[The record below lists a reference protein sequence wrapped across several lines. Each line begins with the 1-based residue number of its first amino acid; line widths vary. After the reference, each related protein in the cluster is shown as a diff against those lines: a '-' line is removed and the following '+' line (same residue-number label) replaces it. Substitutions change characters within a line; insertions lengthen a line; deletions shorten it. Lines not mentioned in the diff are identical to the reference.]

1 MIKKIEIDRF
11 KSLQHVELNLG
22 KVNVLVGANNSG
34 KSSILQAIQF
44 ATSVAQTSQ
53 LSPSAPEFKNTGVL
67 ATSVYPNQLIYSPVK
82 DPYTLAKGGILKEDE
97 AQAICVRFE
106 DDTGDSVKATFRKG
120 KNKNISANFN
130 GRGVGSK
137 LLSLENPFCMYVPGL
152 AGIPFEEE
160 IRPVGVVRR
169 ISAKGD
175 SNTVFRNVLYRLF
188 KSDTREI
195 FMQDIRSI
203 FPFIQISIDAR
214 EDTDGLVD
222 VRFRFQDTDE
232 YLPIDLAGTGI
243 LQAIQIAAYVNY
255 FRPEILLLD
264 EPDSHLHPDNQRLL
278 ASMMLRLADRDNTTI
293 IISTHSRH
301 LMAALKEDA
310 SFFLVHKGGV
320 STSEFNHYFGLL
332 ELGALD
338 EYDDIKNGRLNFV
351 VLTEDGSAEGRKY
364 LSKVFLA
371 SGFSESEFKIYSF
384 SGVSNIDSAKMFSQF
399 LVDLSP
405 SIKVIVY
412 RDRDGLYDDEIVD
425 VKSKVEFDSRV
436 KCIVAA
442 NNDIEMCFCNKDH
455 LRMICSEMRIT
466 ISDDEISQII
476 STSMQE
482 CEDESKRK
490 FYAHRT
496 EIARKKGGN
505 NTGDAMVR
513 AEREFSNNKEKYTYG
528 KKLSGL
534 IRSKLQQRF
543 GQNID
548 IFKTTT
554 AIRDETLVA
563 IHEAA

>member
-1 MIKKIEIDRF
+1 MIRKIEIDRF
-11 KSLQHVELNLG
+11 KSIGHVELNLG

-53 LSPSAPEFKNTGVL
+53 LSPSAPKFKNTGAL

-82 DPYTLAKGGILKEDE
+82 DPYTLAKGGVLKEDE
-97 AQAICVRFE
+97 EQAICVRFE
-106 DDTGDSVKATFRKG
+106 DEVGESVKATFRKG
-120 KNKNISANFN
+120 KNKNISANFS
-130 GRGVGSK
+130 GREIGSK

-188 KSDTREI
+188 QNETWEI

-222 VRFRFQDTDE
+222 VRFRFEDTDE

-278 ASMMLRLADRDNTTI
+278 ASMMLRLAERDDTTI

-301 LMAALKEDA
+301 LMAALREDA
-310 SFFLVHKGGV
+310 TFFLVHDGGI
-320 STSEFNHYFGLL
+320 SADAYNHYAGLL

-338 EYDDIKNGRLNFV
+338 EYDDIRNGRLQYV
-351 VLTEDGSAEGRKY
+351 VPTEDSSPKSRRY
-364 LSKVFLA
+364 LEKVFEA
-371 SGFSESEFKIYSF
+371 SGFASNEYKIYSYN
-384 SGVSNIDSAKMFSQF
+384 SISKIDSAKMFAQF
-399 LVDLSP
+399 LLDLNE
-405 SIKVIVY
+405 SIRVIVY
-412 RDRDGLYDDEIVD
+412 RDRDGLYDNE
-425 VKSKVEFDSRV
+425 VEQERQKIEFNERV
-436 KCIVAA
+436 KCIIAEK
-442 NNDIEMCFCNKDH
+442 NDIEMYFCNKEH
-455 LRMICSEMRIT
+455 LNSICEKMGLVHT
-466 ISDDEISQII
+466 NEELQILI
-476 STSMQE
+476 EEAIAE
-482 CEDESKRK
+482 CEEESKSK
-490 FYAHRT
+490 FYAHRV
-496 EIARKKGGN
+496 EIARRLYGN
-505 NTGDAMVR
+505 DTGAAMVE
-513 AEREFSNNKEKYTYG
+513 AEREFTTDRLKYMYG
-528 KKLSGL
+528 KKLSGV
-534 IRSKLQQRF
+534 ISSKLQQKF
-543 GQNID
+543 GQNIN
-548 IFKTTT
+548 IFDASP
-554 AIRDETLVA
+554 AIQDERLVTL
-563 IHEAA
+563 HSAA